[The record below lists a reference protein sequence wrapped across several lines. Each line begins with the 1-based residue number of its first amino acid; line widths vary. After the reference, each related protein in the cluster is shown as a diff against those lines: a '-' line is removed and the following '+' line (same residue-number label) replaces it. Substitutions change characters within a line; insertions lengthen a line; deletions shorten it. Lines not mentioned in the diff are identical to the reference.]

1 MDSLAQDVRYAWRM
15 LARNKAATAVLVL
28 ALAFG
33 TGANAAIFSVV
44 NAVLLRPL
52 PYPEPDR
59 LMAVWEDATAFGFPR
74 NTPAP
79 ANYLDWNKDNRT
91 FADMAAYEDRSLAL
105 LADGAPERIQ
115 GFAVT
120 ANLFE
125 VLGVVPALG
134 RPFAAA
140 DDRPGAPEVVI
151 LSDGLWRRRFGAS
164 PAVLGT
170 SVLLD
175 GRPYAVVGVMP
186 RGFGFPSARAQAWV
200 PVAFTSET
208 AASRGN
214 HYLEVVGRL
223 AAGASPAQAT
233 ADLETIAR
241 RLEREYP
248 ETNKGIGA
256 LAVPLH
262 EQKVGDIR
270 TSLLVLLGA
279 VGLVLLV
286 ACANVANL
294 LLARSVSRQR
304 EIAVRA
310 ALGAGRGRLVRQ
322 MLTESVI
329 LGLLGSLAGLLLAR
343 VSLRLLVPLVPES
356 VAAPES
362 IALDARVLVFT
373 LGLALF
379 TGFVFGMAPALH
391 LSRTALAGAV
401 REGTRSSEGGGR
413 GRTRGVLV
421 AAEVALSLVL
431 LIGAG
436 LLIKSFDR
444 LRRVDAGFRAER
456 MLTMGVDLPSTAYPD
471 APRRRAFWDAL
482 LLRLPTLPG
491 VESAAVITH
500 LPLTFD
506 GDNWLFLPEGQED
519 GGDGT
524 LPVAVY
530 RVVSRDYF
538 RTVGIP
544 LRRGRAFE
552 ETDRAGMP
560 QVAVVNHKMA
570 ETYWPGQDP
579 LGRRIR
585 IGRGERALW
594 LTVVGVVGDTRQTD
608 IHQPPKP
615 ELYRAYTQAESGPRD
630 IVVRSAGD
638 PLSLAAAVAREV
650 HALDPN
656 LPVSD
661 VRRMEDV
668 ASEAVARP
676 RFQTLLLGVFAGAA
690 LLLALVGIYGVIA
703 YSVAQRTRE
712 IGIRLALG
720 ATRADIV
727 RAVMGP
733 GFRLTLAG
741 LGVGLVGA
749 FATSRLLA
757 GLLFGVSAIDAGVF
771 AAVPALVLAVSLLA
785 AYLPARRGAL
795 LDPVRAL
802 RWE

>member
-1 MDSLAQDVRYAWRM
+1 V
-15 LARNKAATAVLVL
+15 V

-59 LMAVWEDATAFGFPR
+59 LMMVWEDAAAFGFPR

-79 ANYLDWNKDNRT
+79 ANYFDWKKDNKT
-91 FADMAAYEDRSLAL
+91 FEDMAAYEERSLAL
-105 LADGAPERIQ
+105 RGGGSPERIQ

-120 ANLFE
+120 ANLFA
-125 VLGVVPALG
+125 VLGVSPALG
-134 RPFAAA
+134 RPLAAD
-140 DDRPGAPEVVI
+140 DDRPGAAEAVL

-175 GRPYAVVGVMP
+175 GRPHTVVGVMP
-186 RGFGFPSARAQAWV
+186 RGFAFPSASAEAWV
-200 PVAFTSET
+200 PIAFTSER

-223 AAGASPAQAT
+223 APGASPAQAT

-241 RLEREYP
+241 RLERDYP
-248 ETNKGIGA
+248 ETNKRIGA

-322 MLTESVI
+322 MLTESVL
-329 LGLLGSLAGLLLAR
+329 LGLLGSAAGLLLAR

-362 IALDARVLVFT
+362 IGLDARVLVFT
-373 LGLALF
+373 LGLALL

-391 LSRTALAGAV
+391 LSRTALAGAM
-401 REGTRSSEGGGR
+401 REGSRSSEGGGR
-413 GRTRGVLV
+413 GRTRGVLM

-431 LIGAG
+431 LIGAA

-444 LRRVDAGFRAER
+444 LRRVDAGFRTDG
-456 MLTMGVDLPSTAYPD
+456 MLTMRVELPSSDYPE

-482 LLRLPTLPG
+482 LTRIPALPG
-491 VESAAVITH
+491 VLSAAVITH

-506 GDNWLFLPEGQED
+506 GENWLFLPGGQAD
-519 GGDGT
+519 GDDGT

-552 ETDRAGMP
+552 ETDREGTP
-560 QVAVVNHKMA
+560 QVAVVNRKMA
-570 ETYWPGQDP
+570 ETCWPGQDP

-585 IGRGERALW
+585 IGRGEHALW
-594 LTVVGVVGDTRQTD
+594 LAVVGVVGDTRQTD

-615 ELYRAYTQAESGPRD
+615 EFYRPYTQAESAPHD
-630 IVVRSAGD
+630 IVVRAAGD
-638 PLSLAAAVAREV
+638 PMTLAAAVAREV

-690 LLLALVGIYGVIA
+690 LLVALVGIYGVIA

-720 ATRADIV
+720 ASRADIV

-741 LGVGLVGA
+741 LGAGLLGA
-749 FATSRLLA
+749 LATSRLLA
-757 GLLFGVSAIDAGVF
+757 GLLFGVSAIDAPVF
-771 AAVPALVLAVSLLA
+771 AMVPALVLAVSLLA
-785 AYLPARRGAL
+785 AYLPARRGAR